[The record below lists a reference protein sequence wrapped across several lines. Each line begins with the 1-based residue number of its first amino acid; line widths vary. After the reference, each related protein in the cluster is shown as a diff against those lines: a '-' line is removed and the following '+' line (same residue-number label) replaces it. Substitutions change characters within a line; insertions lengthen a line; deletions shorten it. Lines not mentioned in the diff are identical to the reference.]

1 MTEDEASM
9 YLQATT
15 TSVWAPIG
23 QTPVVRV
30 HPQREKINFYG
41 TLNLNSGE
49 EIITRAKTMNSE
61 TTAIHLQQI
70 LAAYPQQQI
79 LLFWDRAKWHGG
91 DAVKQLLAENP
102 RLEVMKYPTAAPEL
116 NPQEH
121 VWKAARQHASHNH
134 GKVKLSE
141 VADRFE
147 DYLRTN
153 KFTYSFLEKFGLETI
168 WAMSK

>member
-1 MTEDEASM
+1 M

-15 TSVWAPIG
+15 TSVWAPVG

-49 EIITRAKTMNSE
+49 EIISRAKTMNSE
-61 TTAIHLQQI
+61 ATAIHLKQI

-91 DAVKQLLAENP
+91 DAVQQLLAENP

-121 VWKAARQHASHNH
+121 VWKAARQHVSHNH
-134 GKVKLSE
+134 DKANLAE

-147 DYLRTN
+147 HYLRTN
-153 KFTYSFLEKFGLETI
+153 KFAYSFLEKFGLETI
-168 WAMSK
+168 WARSK

>member
-1 MTEDEASM
+1 M

-15 TSVWAPIG
+15 ASVWAPIG

-30 HPQREKINFYG
+30 DPQREKVNFYG
-41 TLNLNSGE
+41 TLDLNSGE
-49 EIITRAKTMNSE
+49 EIVTRAETMNSE
-61 TTAIHLQQI
+61 STAIHLKQI
-70 LAAYPQQQI
+70 LDTYPQRQI

-121 VWKAARQHASHNH
+121 VWKAARLHVSHNH
-134 GKVKLSE
+134 DQAKLKE
-141 VADRFE
+141 LADRFE
-147 DYLRTN
+147 EYLRTN

-168 WAMSK
+168 WATSK